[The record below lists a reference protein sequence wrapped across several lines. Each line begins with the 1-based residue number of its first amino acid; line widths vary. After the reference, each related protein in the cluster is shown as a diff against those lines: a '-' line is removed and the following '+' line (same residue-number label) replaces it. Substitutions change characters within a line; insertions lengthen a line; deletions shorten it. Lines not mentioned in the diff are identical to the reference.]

1 MEKKKKKKTLFLKL
15 KYFSLTLSS
24 NLLNIF
30 SMIIFILDMGLG
42 NHITTILKDNI
53 FRIFSLILLQLEL
66 RGLIWKLC
74 LPGKHTVLLTECACL

>member
-1 MEKKKKKKTLFLKL
+1 MEKKNTQHFVFLKL
-15 KYFSLTLSS
+15 KYFSLALSS

-53 FRIFSLILLQLEL
+53 FHIFSLILLQLEL

-74 LPGKHTVLLTECACL
+74 LPGKHTVLLTECAYL